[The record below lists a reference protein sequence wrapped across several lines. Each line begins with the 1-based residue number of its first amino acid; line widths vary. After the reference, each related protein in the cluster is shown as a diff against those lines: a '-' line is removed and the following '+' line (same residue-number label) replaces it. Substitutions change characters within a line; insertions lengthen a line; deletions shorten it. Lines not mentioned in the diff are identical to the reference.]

1 MKHRRKG
8 IDIFSLSFLDVIS
21 CGFGAVVMLIL
32 ISKTDVDV
40 STAGSDDISS
50 LLASLIGLENSVAEV
65 SQQIEQELSTLE
77 ALSGEKQAIAQAES
91 SLENQL
97 KALQQKNAA
106 LEENISGLS
115 LVESRLKQAAL
126 PTPRKSADKRSEEVG
141 GIPVDSD
148 YVVFIIDTSGSMKQI
163 WSRVSREV
171 VNVLNI
177 HPEVKGFQILND
189 MGTSMISGYD
199 GRWMPDTPST
209 RNSAIRMFENW
220 SVVSNSSPVEGM
232 EMALRKYAKP
242 NITTSIYVFGD
253 DYTGSSYDP
262 VIDRLTK
269 QNKQLSDGRRLAK
282 IHGVGFLSVNSTD
295 RFSILM
301 RELTKHNEGTYI
313 ALPP

>member
-126 PTPRKSADKRSEEVG
+126 PPQGNLLISVPKKSAVFRSTA
-141 GIPVDSD
+141 IMWCS
-148 YVVFIIDTSGSMKQI
+148 
-163 WSRVSREV
+163 
-171 VNVLNI
+171 L
-177 HPEVKGFQILND
+177 
-189 MGTSMISGYD
+189 
-199 GRWMPDTPST
+199 ST
-209 RNSAIRMFENW
+209 RQA
-220 SVVSNSSPVEGM
+220 V
-232 EMALRKYAKP
+232 
-242 NITTSIYVFGD
+242 
-253 DYTGSSYDP
+253 
-262 VIDRLTK
+262 
-269 QNKQLSDGRRLAK
+269 
-282 IHGVGFLSVNSTD
+282 
-295 RFSILM
+295 
-301 RELTKHNEGTYI
+301 
-313 ALPP
+313 

>member
-1 MKHRRKG
+1 MKHRKREL
-8 IDIFSLSFLDVIS
+8 DIFSLSFLDVIS

-32 ISKTDVDV
+32 IAKTDVDV
-40 STAGSDDISS
+40 SIAGAEDVSN
-50 LLASLIGLENSVAEV
+50 LLASLIGLENSVAEI
-65 SQQIEQELSTLE
+65 SQQIQKELATLE
-77 ALSGEKQAIAQAES
+77 ALSGEQQTIAEAES
-91 SLENQL
+91 LLENQL
-97 KALQQKNAA
+97 KALQQKNSA
-106 LEENISGLS
+106 LQQNISGLS

-126 PTPRKSADKRSEEVG
+126 PTPTKPTDKRSEEVG

-148 YVVFIIDTSGSMKQI
+148 YVVFVIDTSGSMKQI

-171 VNVLNI
+171 VNVLNN

-220 SVVSNSSPVEGM
+220 SVISNSSPVEGV

-242 NITTSIYVFGD
+242 NITTAIYVFGD
-253 DYTGSSYDP
+253 DYTGPSYDP
-262 VIDRLTK
+262 VIERLTK
-269 QNKQLSDGRRLAK
+269 QNRQLSDGRRLAR
-282 IHGVGFLSVNSTD
+282 IHGIGFLSINSTD

-301 RELTKHNEGTYI
+301 RELTKRNDGTYI

>member
-1 MKHRRKG
+1 MKHRKREL
-8 IDIFSLSFLDVIS
+8 DIFSLSFLDVIS

-32 ISKTDVDV
+32 IAKTDVDV
-40 STAGSDDISS
+40 SIAGAEDVSS
-50 LLASLIGLENSVAEV
+50 LLASLIGLENSVAEI
-65 SQQIEQELSTLE
+65 SQQIQQELATLE
-77 ALSGEKQAIAQAES
+77 ALSGEQQTIAEAES

-97 KALQQKNAA
+97 KALQQKNSA
-106 LEENISGLS
+106 LQQNISGLS

-126 PTPRKSADKRSEEVG
+126 PTPTKPTDKRSEEVG

-148 YVVFIIDTSGSMKQI
+148 YVVFVIDTSGSMKQI

-171 VNVLNI
+171 VNVLNN

-220 SVVSNSSPVEGM
+220 SVISNSSPVEGV

-242 NITTSIYVFGD
+242 NITTAIYVFGD
-253 DYTGSSYDP
+253 DYTGPSYDP
-262 VIDRLTK
+262 VIERLTK
-269 QNKQLSDGRRLAK
+269 QNRQLSDGRRLAR
-282 IHGVGFLSVNSTD
+282 IHGIGFLSINSTD

-301 RELTKHNEGTYI
+301 RELTKRNDGTYI